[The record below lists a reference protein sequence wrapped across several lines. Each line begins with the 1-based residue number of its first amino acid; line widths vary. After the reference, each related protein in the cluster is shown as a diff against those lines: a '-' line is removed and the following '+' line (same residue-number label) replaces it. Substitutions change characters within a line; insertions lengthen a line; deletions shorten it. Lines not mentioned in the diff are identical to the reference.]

1 MPRYSLSMSIRHKV
15 LAALL
20 ACLAAVGFLAA
31 LSLSRLSE
39 IEDKLTVVELAS
51 DLSDTILEARRY
63 EKNYLLYAQR
73 PDMEEAV
80 NFAEKAVS
88 LSEVIE
94 GKTKSASALAVMR
107 GLREANKAYLGSLS
121 DMRSQM
127 GRKILDQ
134 EFEERMRGQGKE
146 LVERALGLVQYERRR
161 IGEITGSLRAQL
173 LFAVSAFVVM
183 AAALMFLVRDKII
196 RPLAAIEDATRRI
209 ARGEFSTID
218 APRGKDETGRVLTA
232 FDTMVR
238 ELEMRQDQ
246 LVQAKKLSSIGTLAA
261 GIAHQLNNPLNNIS
275 TSCQIA
281 IEEFDGGDREFLLK
295 MLGNVDKETLR
306 ARDIV
311 RGLLE
316 FSRDKQFAPAPAPV
330 AEVLRASVRLASS
343 QVPPGVE
350 VSVDAPEDLSARLD
364 KQKMQ
369 EVFINL
375 ILNAV
380 QAIEDTP
387 GFIRLSARAVGGE
400 EPDGPPDVEIRIA
413 DSGTGIPEHLQQQ
426 IFDPFFTT
434 KEVGAG
440 TGLGLS
446 IAYGIIKKHGG
457 TIEVISA
464 PGRGAEFV
472 IRLASGVQPAKAGRG
487 Q

>member
-1 MPRYSLSMSIRHKV
+1 MPRLSLSLNIRHKV
-15 LAALL
+15 LVALL

-51 DLSDTILEARRY
+51 DLSDTFLEARRY
-63 EKNYLLYAQR
+63 EKNYLLYALA
-73 PDMEEAV
+73 PDLDAAV
-80 NFAEKAVS
+80 SFAEKAMGVC
-88 LSEVIE
+88 EAIE
-94 GKTKSASALAVMR
+94 TKSKSAYAVAVVR
-107 GLREANKAYLGSLS
+107 ELREANMAYLDSLS
-121 DMRSQM
+121 DMRGHM
-127 GRKILDQ
+127 GGKILDQ
-134 EFEERMRGQGKE
+134 ESQERMRGQGKD
-146 LVERALGLVQYERRR
+146 LVERALGLVQFERTRVS
-161 IGEITGSLRAQL
+161 GITASLRAQL

-183 AAALMFLVRDKII
+183 AVALMFLVRDKII
-196 RPLAAIEDATRRI
+196 RPLAAIEEATRRI
-209 ARGEFSTID
+209 ARGEFSTLD
-218 APRGKDETGRVLTA
+218 APRGRDETGRVLIA

-281 IEEFDGGDREFLLK
+281 MEEFDSGDREFLLK
-295 MLGNVDKETLR
+295 MLGNVDRETLR

-316 FSRDKQFAPAPAPV
+316 FSRDKEFSLVPTPV
-330 AEVLRASVRLASS
+330 AEVVHAAVRLASG

-350 VSVDAPEDLSARLD
+350 LAVDVPGELTALMD

-375 ILNAV
+375 IINAV
-380 QAIEDTP
+380 QAIKDKQ
-387 GFIRLSARAVGGE
+387 GFIRLSAKAVDDE
-400 EPDGPPDVEIRIA
+400 APNTPPGIEIKIA
-413 DSGTGIPEHLQQQ
+413 DSGAGIPEPIQQQ

-434 KEVGAG
+434 KDVGAG

-446 IAYGIIKKHGG
+446 IVYGIVKKHGG
-457 TIEVISA
+457 TITVRSA
-464 PGRGAEFV
+464 PGQGAQFI
-472 IRLASGVQPAKAGRG
+472 IRLSAGDRP
-487 Q
+487 QS